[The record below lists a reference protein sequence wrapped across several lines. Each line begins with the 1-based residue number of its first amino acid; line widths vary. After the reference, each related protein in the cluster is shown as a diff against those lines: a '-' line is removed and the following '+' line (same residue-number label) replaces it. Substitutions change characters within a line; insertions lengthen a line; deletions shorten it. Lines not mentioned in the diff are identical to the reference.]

1 MKRVYLF
8 FICFISLIFLS
19 CCSTSDRHN
28 FYGKY
33 KFEKVSYLSPLSSS
47 TIDYVNKR
55 MAGTTY
61 IIEEDL
67 FKIEFAD
74 STVEISSPN

>member
-8 FICFISLIFLS
+8 FIGFISLIFLS

-47 TIDYVNKR
+47 TIDYMNK
-55 MAGTTY
+55 
-61 IIEEDL
+61 
-67 FKIEFAD
+67 
-74 STVEISSPN
+74 